1 MNYLITGATGDLGF
15 KTLTYLQDK
24 VESMHLFALARSE
37 KKAAQ
42 LKENGINVRLGDY
55 GDLKTLK
62 QAFKGIDTLFFVS
75 GNSDNRQAE
84 HQNVIDAAKTAG
96 VSRIVYTSIANLDQS
111 NSLLA
116 PDHRYTEKA
125 IKDSGITH
133 TFLRNNWYL
142 ENEAAVLDAAL
153 KNKKLTT
160 TAPNGKVAWALKR
173 EYAEAAANAL
183 LDATLPEIVEL
194 SGKPKSYLDL
204 VDALNHNSSAKITI
218 KYGNDQDFVDSLT
231 SNGLPN
237 EVAQFF
243 LAIQKDIENNEL
255 NFHSDQFEKLL
266 GHPLTPLSE
275 AVTEIISF

>member
-1 MNYLITGATGDLGF
+1 M
-15 KTLTYLQDK
+15 
-24 VESMHLFALARSE
+24 
-37 KKAAQ
+37 
-42 LKENGINVRLGDY
+42 
-55 GDLKTLK
+55 
-62 QAFKGIDTLFFVS
+62 
-75 GNSDNRQAE
+75 
-84 HQNVIDAAKTAG
+84 
-96 VSRIVYTSIANLDQS
+96 
-111 NSLLA
+111 LA

-153 KNKKLTT
+153 KKQKKLTT

-218 KYGNDQDFVDSLT
+218 KYGNDQDFIDSLT

-266 GHPLTPLSE
+266 GHPLIPLSE